1 MKKAIKTTNAI
12 FPMPVLLIATYN
24 DDNTVNVMNAAW
36 GMMLDTNL
44 VLLNL
49 SKTHH
54 TVQNI
59 IKRKAFTISFA
70 NKDYVKEADYF
81 GIVSGHDVN
90 DKLSRAGLKSFK
102 SNLINA
108 PIIDEYPMC
117 VECEFVEFIEDKYE
131 VGVLGKVI
139 RVSAEEKYFKDNKL
153 DVDSLGILAYDP
165 FTHGYYQIQNRV
177 GTAFKDGLDIK
188 KR

>member
-36 GMMLDTNL
+36 GMMLETNL

-54 TVQNI
+54 TVSNI
-59 IKRKAFTISFA
+59 LKKKAFTISFA
-70 NKDYVKEADYF
+70 NKQYVKEADYF
-81 GIVSGHDVN
+81 GIVSGHEVK
-90 DKLSRAGLKSFK
+90 DKLSVAKLHSYKSD
-102 SNLINA
+102 LIEA
-108 PIIDEYPMC
+108 PIIDEYPVC
-117 VECEFVEFIEDKYE
+117 VECEFVEFIENKYE
-131 VGVLGKVI
+131 IGVVGKVI
-139 RVSAEEKYFKDNKL
+139 RVSADEKYFKDGKL
-153 DVDSLGILAYDP
+153 DVDALEILAYDQ